1 MDIINCTQSP
11 FGADKDLLFM
21 QEALKEARTAFEHEE
36 VPIGAVVVNGN
47 GTIIGRGANAVE
59 RLHTQS
65 AHAELLAINQAG
77 AQLHNWRLNDCWI
90 YVTLEP
96 CSLCMNLIYLSR
108 LTGVIFGAASPLFG
122 YRLDNLQTDQVYK
135 KAMVLVKEG
144 VCADES
150 AQLLKQFFSQRR
162 NE

>member
-1 MDIINCTQSP
+1 MDIKCTQSP
-11 FGADKDLLFM
+11 FGAEKDLLFM
-21 QEALKEARTAFEHEE
+21 QEALKEARTAFDHQE
-36 VPIGAVVVNGN
+36 VPIGAIVVAANGA
-47 GTIIGRGANAVE
+47 IIGRGANTVE
-59 RLHTQS
+59 RNHTQS
-65 AHAELLAINQAG
+65 AHAESLAINQAG
-77 AQLHNWRLNDCWI
+77 AHLNDWRLNDCWI

-96 CSLCMNLIYLSR
+96 CLMCMNLIYLSR

-122 YRLDNLQTDQVYK
+122 YRLDNLQADQVYK

-150 AQLLKQFFSQRR
+150 AQLLKQFFNQRR

>member
-1 MDIINCTQSP
+1 MDIKCTQSP
-11 FGADKDLLFM
+11 FGAEKDRWFM
-21 QEALKEARTAFEHEE
+21 QEALTEARAAFDHQE
-36 VPIGAVVVNGN
+36 VPIGAIVVDAN

-77 AQLHNWRLNDCWI
+77 DHLRDWRLNDCWI

-96 CSLCMNLIYLSR
+96 CPLCMNLIYLSR

-122 YRLDNLQTDQVYK
+122 YRLDNLHADQVYR

-150 AQLLKQFFSQRR
+150 AQLLKQFFNQRR